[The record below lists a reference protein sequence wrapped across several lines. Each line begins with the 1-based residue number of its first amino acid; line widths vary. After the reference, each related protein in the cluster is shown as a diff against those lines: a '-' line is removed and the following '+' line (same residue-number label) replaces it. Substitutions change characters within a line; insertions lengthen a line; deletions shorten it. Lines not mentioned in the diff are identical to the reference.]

1 MQYQVDFKPQA
12 QKDLRRLSKTGSTR
26 VLDALLKLQDNLAGD
41 VKRLTNFAPEYR
53 LRVGDYRVLFEIEDG
68 DRIVS
73 YAVRHRRDAYR

>member
-68 DRIVS
+68 DRIVI